1 MTNLYM
7 KYSEAKQGR
16 IFIIRL
22 EDGEIIHEVVEQFAA
37 EHAIRAAYLIVLGG
51 ADKGSTLVVGPEDC
65 DARPV
70 PPLTHILDDVHEIA
84 GTGTLFPDRN
94 GNPMLHLHIAC
105 GRGDHAVT
113 GCARTGVK
121 IWQVCEVILVEL
133 LDTSARR
140 ELDPETGFELL
151 EP

>member
-1 MTNLYM
+1 M

-16 IFIIRL
+16 TFIIRL

-37 EHAIRAAYLIVLGG
+37 DHGVRAAYLIVVGG
-51 ADKGSTLVVGPEDC
+51 ADKGSTLVVGPEDR

-70 PPLTHILDDVHEIA
+70 PPLTHILDNVYEIV

-105 GRGDHAVT
+105 GRKDRAVI
-113 GCARTGVK
+113 GCARTGIR